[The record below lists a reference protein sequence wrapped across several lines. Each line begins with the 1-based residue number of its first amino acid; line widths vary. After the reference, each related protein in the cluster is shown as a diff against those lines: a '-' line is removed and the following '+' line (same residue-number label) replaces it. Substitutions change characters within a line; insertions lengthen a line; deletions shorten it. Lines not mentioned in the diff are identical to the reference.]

1 MPLNYTNKNHS
12 EQKRFSHFRSFFW
25 VFRAEHRSSIG
36 IFQALFFRLFEVETR
51 KMVSAVVPLWRQ
63 LISNTKKDTQLL
75 TVIFL
80 LCCPYLCFHTTHKNL
95 MLVCLLEPLQ
105 PAHCF
110 LYLVHAVQYTLRWVP
125 PLSICLSICLS
136 NCLSNSLKQIY
147 TFA

>member
-63 LISNTKKDTQLL
+63 LIEHQEGHSTSYHYLFALLSLLMLSHNPQKFDACLFAGTPSTSSLFFISFPHPCCPILNAVSNL
-75 TVIFL
+75 FL
-80 LCCPYLCFHTTHKNL
+80 LSAYLHIQT
-95 MLVCLLEPLQ
+95 P
-105 PAHCF
+105 
-110 LYLVHAVQYTLRWVP
+110 
-125 PLSICLSICLS
+125 
-136 NCLSNSLKQIY
+136 
-147 TFA
+147 